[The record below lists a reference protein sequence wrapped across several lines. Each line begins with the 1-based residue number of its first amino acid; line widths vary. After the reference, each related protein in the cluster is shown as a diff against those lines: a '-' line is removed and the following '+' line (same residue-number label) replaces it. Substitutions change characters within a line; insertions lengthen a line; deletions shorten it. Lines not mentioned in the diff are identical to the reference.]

1 MDGLDAPQ
9 WTDFTSSPQMSDDF
23 FIRQHPE
30 HELEYNARFKQNRLK
45 YKEKPLFL
53 TDDESAFDTVLD
65 KVQITPVKVLSPN
78 KNNKDDKVQK
88 ETTVGNLLL
97 EAMNNLELSTKKK
110 RLNQSMAN
118 SSINKT
124 PQLTDKRITRSMKA
138 SMNFEN
144 ISQETS
150 SKVKLNESQVETP
163 RKKIVKNI
171 LNEVSKIE
179 STTTTIKIQN
189 VQEQSMEPQI
199 MTEPEAD
206 GNLLPDI
213 IVTSNL
219 SKTDNKH
226 TDNSKEEETQTVVE
240 TVIET
245 KISYQTS
252 NFDEPT
258 TSKSTQEI
266 DEIDST
272 LNDSKLKPSKF
283 VTSWSKP
290 NMKKFNDLK
299 ETKKLTN
306 PAPKKRIQVVAN
318 SIRRK
323 SILKLKSNDQY
334 KSMAESVSKFQKETP
349 KRFHSVSTKTN
360 KPQTTKQPA
369 MKITRPVSP
378 NLTSKNRIRPIRVQD
393 KTQNP
398 TIKKLHNGPIKADP
412 KAISIQPAKFQ
423 KPKKIETY
431 ESKKGH
437 FSSTE
442 SLSSTSQIHETTA
455 SHSKLDHSVQKKLVP
470 TIVSTDDAKLAV
482 KEVEIGHFGI
492 PTDTNHKP
500 KKFTRATPFS
510 FETRNKELQQKKELD
525 AKRKQL
531 QELEKKDAKDTK
543 EFLKKKIT
551 PLKNH
556 REVSSAKK
564 TTPRP
569 FSFEQRD
576 KQLIKKK
583 EDLLKETIEKEK
595 KVREFHANPLPQ
607 FRPVIVRGRSRE
619 NLRSTEKTPEKN
631 HQKPTTIPKV
641 CTIKKSLFPQKFTND
656 QENQP
661 NAKLTRGISSEKLH
675 PNNQIKKTVL
685 GELILNTDK
694 RARERK
700 EYEDRVRMKELQEEE
715 MRKKQ
720 EEERLIR
727 EKAEIAELRKMTE
740 TKARPVP
747 KFKPLAIIKSTKIL
761 TDPQS
766 PAWAYKHKKF

>member
-9 WTDFTSSPQMSDDF
+9 WTDFTASPQMSDDF

-30 HELEYNARFKQNRLK
+30 HELEYNTRFKQNRLK

-53 TDDESAFDTVLD
+53 TDDENGFDTVLD

-78 KNNKDDKVQK
+78 KNNKDDKVPK

-124 PQLTDKRITRSMKA
+124 PQMTDKRITRSMKA
-138 SMNFEN
+138 SMNFES
-144 ISQETS
+144 ISLETT
-150 SKVKLNESQVETP
+150 SKEKQNETP
-163 RKKIVKNI
+163 RKKVAKNI
-171 LNEVSKIE
+171 LNEVSKVE
-179 STTTTIKIQN
+179 CTTTTIKIEN
-189 VQEQSMEPQI
+189 IPEQSMEPQI
-199 MTEPEAD
+199 MTETEAD

-213 IVTSNL
+213 IMTSNL
-219 SKTDNKH
+219 SKSAD
-226 TDNSKEEETQTVVE
+226 SKEEEIQTLVE

-245 KISYQTS
+245 KISYETS

-258 TSKSTQEI
+258 TSKSQ
-266 DEIDST
+266 DNDDIDST
-272 LNDSKLKPSKF
+272 FNDSKLKPSKF

-290 NMKKFNDLK
+290 NMKKFNDAK

-349 KRFHSVSTKTN
+349 KRFHSVPTKTA
-360 KPQTTKQPA
+360 KQPQTTKQPA

-393 KTQNP
+393 NKTQNP

-412 KAISIQPAKFQ
+412 KAISSKSAKFQ

-431 ESKKGH
+431 ESKKGQ

-442 SLSSTSQIHETTA
+442 SLSSTSQINHQD
-455 SHSKLDHSVQKKLVP
+455 SHSKLDHSIHKKLVP

-500 KKFTRATPFS
+500 KKFTRAAPFS

-525 AKRKQL
+525 AKRKHL
-531 QELEKKDAKDTK
+531 QQLEKNEPTNAK

-551 PLKNH
+551 PIKTT
-556 REVSSAKK
+556 REVLSTKK
-564 TTPRP
+564 TTPKP
-569 FSFEQRD
+569 FSFEERD

-583 EDLLKETIEKEK
+583 EHLLKETIEKEK

-619 NLRSTEKTPEKN
+619 NLRSCEKTPEKQHHH
-631 HQKPTTIPKV
+631 HQPSIPKV
-641 CTIKKSLFPQKFTND
+641 CTIKKSLFPQKFAN
-656 QENQP
+656 QENEP
-661 NAKLTRGISSEKLH
+661 IGKLTRGLSNEKLH
-675 PNNQIKKTVL
+675 PNNNQTKKVIL
-685 GELILNTDK
+685 GELKLNTDK

-715 MRKKQ
+715 LRKKQ

-766 PAWAYKHKKF
+766 PAWAYKNKKF